1 MMGIQKIVQLVLSL
15 VIVINMNATTVS
27 GIQIRG
33 KDAREEQRRKLHTRT
48 QPAGL
53 QRMAAEPQ
61 LAAREPRAPQPK
73 KGDTSG
79 ARRQASGVVARRRD
93 QRKRNEKTLRE
104 SAVPQPQLAPV
115 HESQP
120 APVRSKPAAEQS
132 KLAPTVTPKA
142 SKNTFTAE
150 ALRAKK
156 APKSKAVKMYMNK
169 LVEDS
174 VIKSPTM
181 KPVMEEDLFEQEA
194 SMAVYNA
201 VSASEFKKFGDE
213 YMARKSAHNEIL

>member
-33 KDAREEQRRKLHTRT
+33 DAAREGQRRKLLART

-53 QRMAAEPQ
+53 QRKAAEPQ

-104 SAVPQPQLAPV
+104 SAV

-156 APKSKAVKMYMNK
+156 APKSKAVKMYMYK